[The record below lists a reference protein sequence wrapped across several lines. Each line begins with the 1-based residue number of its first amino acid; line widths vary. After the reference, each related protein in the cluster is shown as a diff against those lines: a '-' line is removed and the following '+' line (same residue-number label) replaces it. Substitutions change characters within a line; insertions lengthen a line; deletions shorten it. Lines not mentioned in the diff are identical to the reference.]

1 MDIKD
6 IKDLITII
14 NSTDIETVEIQ
25 KSDIRIMITKGNG
38 TSSNTQKID
47 QLADQEI
54 VKEVKVVEKDTDTTA
69 DDNIYMVRS
78 PMVGTFYASSSPGAA
93 PFVKV
98 GDKVEHGQTLCIV
111 EAMKTMNEIES
122 EVSGEV
128 VEMLVSDEDIVEYG
142 QALMK
147 VRR

>member
-6 IKDLITII
+6 IKDLITTI
-14 NSTDIETVEIQ
+14 NNTDIDTVEIE
-25 KSDIRIMITKGNG
+25 KSDIRIMITKGSASRASANNSAPKVG
-38 TSSNTQKID
+38 KIAGQETLELQEETPIIDD
-47 QLADQEI
+47 QMYI
-54 VKEVKVVEKDTDTTA
+54 
-69 DDNIYMVRS
+69 VRS
-78 PMVGTFYASSSPGAA
+78 PMVGTFYASSSPGTA

-98 GDKVEHGQTLCIV
+98 GEKIENGQTLCII

-122 EVSGEV
+122 ETSGEI
-128 VEMLVSDEDIVEYG
+128 VEILVNDEDVVEYG